1 MSEARPIGDK
11 DGLRFIRLSDRPDD
25 LGESP
30 LWDAEMECLWW
41 IDGVAGLVRGL
52 AFEAEE
58 PAARHVIPVG
68 GHIGSIAL
76 ADRGRLLVARD
87 HEFVLLDT
95 ATAAVGTLLAL
106 SGMSP
111 DMRLNDGKA
120 DRRGRFICAGMGR
133 NREPIGDLHQ
143 IDGALN
149 HRWTRTALQIGNG
162 VCFSPA
168 GDCLYFS
175 DTPQR
180 KLFACDYDP
189 DTGRISD
196 PRLHIDTA
204 SIGSGI
210 DGATVDRD
218 GNIWAALIGIG
229 EIGCFAPDGRL
240 IRRFAAPTDLPS
252 SLAFG
257 GASLDRLFVTSI
269 RDSRTGRAVST
280 HPDGGIVFA
289 IDGTGATGIAEKRF
303 ELSTQILKSGTDL

>member
-1 MSEARPIGDK
+1 MRKARPADDVT
-11 DGLRFIRLSDRPDD
+11 DGLRFTRLSGRPDD

-30 LWDAEMECLWW
+30 LWDPDLECLWW
-41 IDGVAGLVRGL
+41 VDGVAGLIRRF
-52 AFEAEE
+52 AFGGDQPDAQHE
-58 PAARHVIPVG
+58 ISIG

-87 HEFVLLDT
+87 HEFVLLDPET
-95 ATAAVGTLLAL
+95 EAL
-106 SGMSP
+106 SILLTLPGASP
-111 DMRLNDGKA
+111 DMRLNDGKT
-120 DRRGRFICAGMGR
+120 DRQGRFICAGMGR
-133 NREPIGDLHQ
+133 NRDPIGGLHQ
-143 IDGALN
+143 IDGALD
-149 HRWTRTALQIGNG
+149 HQLTEAKLQIGNG

-189 DTGRISD
+189 ETGTMSD
-196 PRLHIDTA
+196 PRVHIDTA

-210 DGATVDRD
+210 DGATVDAD

-229 EIGCFAPDGRL
+229 EIGCFAPGGRL
-240 IRRFAAPTDLPS
+240 LRRFAAPTDLPS

-257 GASLDRLFVTSI
+257 GPSLDRLFVTSI

-280 HPDGGIVFA
+280 HSDGGFLFVV
-289 IDGTGATGIAEKRF
+289 DGTGATGLAETRF
-303 ELSTQILKSGTDL
+303 KSSTQILKSGSV